1 MTYLSNQSFWL
12 HIFQRESL
20 GFYFVSFRRKIIKG
34 FNSNKRLTSLNFYFL
49 SIKNKEKLEYII
61 TQWQTIRPEHH
72 FMDTEH
78 LVRTVCLISK
88 DWFKLT
94 DKQCDYVGH
103 SQSRN
108 IVRNR
113 HVSIV
118 ALNHHLK
125 ER

>member
-1 MTYLSNQSFWL
+1 MNF
-12 HIFQRESL
+12 SL
-20 GFYFVSFRRKIIKG
+20 
-34 FNSNKRLTSLNFYFL
+34 L
-49 SIKNKEKLEYII
+49 SIKNKGKLEYII
-61 TQWQTIRPEHH
+61 TQCQTIRPEHH
-72 FMDTEH
+72 FMDTGH
-78 LVRTVCLISK
+78 LMRTVGLISK

-94 DKQCDYVGH
+94 DKQRDCVSH